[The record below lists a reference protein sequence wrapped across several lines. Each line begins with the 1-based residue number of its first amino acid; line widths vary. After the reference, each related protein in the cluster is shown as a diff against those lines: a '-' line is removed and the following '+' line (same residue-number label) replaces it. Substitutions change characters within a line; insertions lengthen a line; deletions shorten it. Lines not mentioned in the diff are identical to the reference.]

1 MLLLAA
7 PSASAHILQ
16 YFLWLRVDR
25 AIELTSS
32 TVRIEYRCDLRPEA
46 LASPDPLLDLTGDG
60 TADDEEKE
68 LFFHQAVSYMNID
81 LFAAHMKQPVP
92 LTAAALELTP
102 DRNGFRVAY
111 SGALQP
117 PQPTQVHDLLYV
129 IDPAYIGAN
138 YMAESVTSPTRV
150 LAGDGVE
157 LLRDGRES
165 VGSLEVASGVNTV
178 ITFRRTGFEAGPAPA
193 TATQHAAQ
201 EPATTATATG
211 TPDGAAPTVADGTNR
226 LKDMVATGGK
236 SPWLVFVSL
245 MVAAL
250 LGGLHALQPGHGKTI
265 VAAYLVGSRGRI
277 RDAVWLGGIVTF
289 THTFSVIVLG
299 VIALVASKHIVQ
311 EKLFGALGIMSGA
324 LIFAL
329 GAVLL
334 SQRMRLLGVHAH
346 GLHVHTHAHR
356 HDSGGVDEQKHGQQH
371 GHGHEHPHEEGHAH
385 DHEHDAR
392 HAHGAADAHS
402 HGGRAHTHEVPGKV
416 SLRTLIALGVS
427 GGMVPCPD
435 AVVVLLIAVAMN
447 RIGLGLA
454 IIAAFSVGLA
464 AVLIAIGI
472 LTVTARP
479 LVERLSGGAESRLV
493 RVYLPIGSAVL
504 VMLLGLALMVQV
516 LVQTGVV
523 RVAAG

>member
-1 MLLLAA
+1 MLVA
-7 PSASAHILQ
+7 PCASAHILQ
-16 YFLWLRVDR
+16 YFAWLRVDR
-25 AIELTSS
+25 EIELTSS
-32 TVRIEYRCDLRPEA
+32 TIRIAYRCDLRPEA

-60 TADDEEKE
+60 QASDEEKE
-68 LFFHQAVSYMNID
+68 LFFHQAASYMNID

-92 LTAAALELTP
+92 LTAGALEMLP
-102 DRNGFRVAY
+102 DRNGFRIAY
-111 SGALQP
+111 TGPLQP
-117 PQPTQVHDLLYV
+117 AQPTQLHDLAYV

-150 LAGDGVE
+150 RAGEGVE
-157 LLRDGRES
+157 LLRDGRDP
-165 VGSLEVASGVNTV
+165 VASLELPSAVNTL
-178 ITFRRTGFEAGPAPA
+178 ITFGRAASAGGQTTGPARVAVSPES
-193 TATQHAAQ
+193 AAA
-201 EPATTATATG
+201 PPRADTPMIAA
-211 TPDGAAPTVADGTNR
+211 PDGTGATRR
-226 LKDMVATGGK
+226 LREMVATGDR

-245 MVAAL
+245 LVAAL

-299 VIALVASKHIVQ
+299 IIALVASKHIVQ
-311 EKLFGALGIMSGA
+311 EKLFGALGILSGA

-334 SQRMRLLGVHAH
+334 SQSMRLLGVHTH
-346 GLHVHTHAHR
+346 GLHIHTHDHH
-356 HDSGGVDEQKHGQQH
+356 HDGEGHDAPH
-371 GHGHEHPHEEGHAH
+371 GHDHAY
-385 DHEHDAR
+385 R
-392 HAHGAADAHS
+392 
-402 HGGRAHTHEVPGKV
+402 HGGRAHTHEAPTKV
-416 SLRTLIALGVS
+416 TLRTLIALGVS

-493 RVYLPIGSAVL
+493 RVWLPIGSAVL

-516 LVQTGVV
+516 LAQTGVV
-523 RVAAG
+523 RVGAG